1 MQQFLFIVIRSW
13 KEEHCLG
20 ASINLNHGIKVIPLD
35 NFMSGEFWNMFMSV
49 YTVATVIVINT
60 FLDLWPHNRFLELL
74 PVVCVC
80 KQECLCDDYSHRVLY
95 FYYNEQFYRSTLLLN
110 FVCRYYTARIIL
122 ILLHTSLSINLKPS
136 FMHRH
141 KRKPHA
147 VFYN

>member
-1 MQQFLFIVIRSW
+1 MLYQHCWDLKYQVIRKIKPNIN
-13 KEEHCLG
+13 KEIHVL
-20 ASINLNHGIKVIPLD
+20 SKN
-35 NFMSGEFWNMFMSV
+35 EFRNIFLLV

-80 KQECLCDDYSHRVLY
+80 KQECLCDDCSHGLFY
-95 FYYNEQFYRSTLLLN
+95 FYYNKQFYRSTPLSN
-110 FVCRYYTARIIL
+110 FVCRYYTAWIVL
-122 ILLHTSLSINLKPS
+122 IPLHTSLSINLKPS
-136 FMHRH
+136 FMHGH